1 MSAGRMS
8 EGKQFLAQARGV
20 IHVGAN
26 EGQERDLYAAHRL
39 PVVWIEP
46 IPEVFERLRRNIS
59 GYPGQRAY
67 QALITDADGKPYEFH
82 IANNDGES
90 SSIFDLADHRD
101 VWPDVSYE
109 RRITLKGITLASFL
123 DRHAIDVAGFDTLV
137 MDTQGSELLVLT
149 GAQSILHRIEQ
160 VWTEAADFEAY
171 RDGARLEDI
180 GDFLSA
186 RGFREVHRAAFADR
200 AKGGAYY
207 DVLYR
212 RDRPG

>member
-1 MSAGRMS
+1 MGDERP
-8 EGKQFLAQARGV
+8 FLGEARGV

-26 EGQERDLYAAHRL
+26 AGQERDLYAAHRL

-46 IPEVFERLRRNIS
+46 IPEVFERLRRNIQ

-67 QALITDADGKPYEFH
+67 QALITDADGGSYTFH

-101 VWPDVSYE
+101 VWPEVSYE
-109 RRITLKGITLASFL
+109 RRITLESITLASFL
-123 DRHAIDVAGFDTLV
+123 DRHAIDVGGFDTLV
-137 MDTQGSELLVLT
+137 MDTQGSELLVLK
-149 GAQSILHRIEQ
+149 GAESILPRIEQ
-160 VWTEAADFEAY
+160 VWTEAADFQAY
-171 RDGARLEDI
+171 RDGARLQDI

-186 RGFREVHRAAFADR
+186 RGFREVHRRAFADR
-200 AKGGAYY
+200 AQGGAYY

>member
-1 MSAGRMS
+1 MS
-8 EGKQFLAQARGV
+8 EGKQFLADACGV

-26 EGQERDLYAAHRL
+26 TGQERDLYAAHRL

-46 IPEVFERLRRNIS
+46 IPEIFERLRRNIQ

-67 QALITDADGKPYEFH
+67 QALITDTDGGSYTFH
-82 IANNDGES
+82 VASNDGES

-109 RRITLKGITLASFL
+109 RWITLEGITLASFL
-123 DRHAIDVAGFDTLV
+123 ERHAIDVAGFDTLV
-137 MDTQGSELLVLT
+137 LDTQGSELLVLK
-149 GAQSILHRIEQ
+149 GAERILPGIAQ

-171 RDGARLEDI
+171 RDGARLADI
-180 GDFLSA
+180 GGFLSA
-186 RGFREVHRAAFADR
+186 RGFREVQRTAFADR
-200 AKGGAYY
+200 AEGGAYY

>member
-1 MSAGRMS
+1 MDDERR
-8 EGKQFLAQARGV
+8 FLADARGV

-26 EGQERDLYAAHRL
+26 TGQERDLYAAHRL

-46 IPEVFERLRRNIS
+46 IPEVFERLRRNIG

-67 QALITDADGKPYEFH
+67 QALIADADGRSYTFNV
-82 IANNDGES
+82 ASNDGES

-101 VWPDVSYE
+101 VWPEVSYD
-109 RRITLKGITLASFL
+109 RRITVEGITLASFVE
-123 DRHAIDVAGFDTLV
+123 RHGIDIDAFDTLV
-137 MDTQGSELLVLT
+137 LDTQGSELMVLR
-149 GAQSILHRIEQ
+149 GAESILPRIGQ

-180 GDFLSA
+180 GEFLSA
-186 RGFREVHRAAFADR
+186 RGFREAHRAAFATR
-200 AKGGAYY
+200 PQGGAYY

-212 RDRPG
+212 RER